1 MKLSL
6 TVEASAINVLAL
18 NMGRIAVNIDGIE
31 LAALIDVVCDNGYSL
46 RVADEPGKL
55 IVEDPLPRAARLNGI
70 QCSTA
75 HITCEDNAILDLLT
89 LQRHDGG
96 DWILYT
102 GYGFILRLNARLHP
116 VLELKRLGYQK
127 PVVVWSLRLCVV
139 IPPTLSILMLQ
150 VKCCLALPP
159 LTGSLIPLLPQGFY
173 MPELSTEAALNIL
186 IDWLQDNIDCG
197 NKIVFGNDEDGTDS
211 AALLPWIEKALQEV
225 RDLRH
230 LQLLQQARID

>member
-18 NMGRIAVNIDGIE
+18 NMGRLAVNIDGIE

-96 DWILYT
+96 DCDWILYT
-102 GYGFILRLNARLHP
+102 GYGFIIRLDVRLHP
-116 VLELKRLGYQK
+116 VLELKRLGLSK
-127 PVVVWSLRLCVV
+127 ACRRLVV
-139 IPPTLSILMLQ
+139 TLMRRYSADIIHLD
-150 VKCCLALPP
+150 AF
-159 LTGSLIPLLPQGFY
+159 GELLPGF
-173 MPELSTEAALNIL
+173 ETF
-186 IDWLQDNIDCG
+186 DW
-197 NKIVFGNDEDGTDS
+197 
-211 AALLPWIEKALQEV
+211 
-225 RDLRH
+225 
-230 LQLLQQARID
+230 